1 MKPIYGVFIV
11 SGEGLPQILINRSY
25 SQREA
30 QRVSLCNV
38 GLGLPKGYSGT
49 AVRELTDQDLK
60 KIIGGC

>member
-11 SGEGLPQILINRSY
+11 SGEGLPEILINRSY
-25 SQREA
+25 KQSEA
-30 QRVSLCNV
+30 QRASLCNV
-38 GLGLPKGYSGT
+38 GLGLPKRYSGT